1 MPGTILPFQGRGY
14 RAKSLAT
21 QERDMAS
28 ASSPTSDLK
37 PAFRPDDSARA
48 TADRVAGPLA
58 FSVAGLL
65 THGLAL
71 TTESEPSLALLRVY
85 LIMGA
90 APIAALVALR
100 FAAKAPQRA
109 P

>member
-1 MPGTILPFQGRGY
+1 
-14 RAKSLAT
+14 
-21 QERDMAS
+21 MAS
-28 ASSPTSDLK
+28 TFSQTPDPKSIH
-37 PAFRPDDSARA
+37 RCDDSRRA
-48 TADRVAGPLA
+48 DADHPAGPLA

-71 TTESEPSLALLRVY
+71 TMQGEPSLAPLKLY
-85 LIMGA
+85 LIMAA

-100 FAAKAPQRA
+100 FAAKARQHA

>member
-1 MPGTILPFQGRGY
+1 
-14 RAKSLAT
+14 
-21 QERDMAS
+21 MAS
-28 ASSPTSDLK
+28 ISNPT
-37 PAFRPDDSARA
+37 PDRKAIPRRDELDHGV
-48 TADRVAGPLA
+48 ADHLAGPLA

-65 THGLAL
+65 THALAL
-71 TTESEPSLALLRVY
+71 TMQGEPSLAPLRLY

-100 FAAKAPQRA
+100 FAAKARQHA

>member
-1 MPGTILPFQGRGY
+1 MASIPSPFPELKPVFRRDDSGRG
-14 RAKSLAT
+14 A
-21 QERDMAS
+21 
-28 ASSPTSDLK
+28 
-37 PAFRPDDSARA
+37 
-48 TADRVAGPLA
+48 ADQLFAVLV

-71 TTESEPSLALLRVY
+71 AMQGEPSLAPLRIY
-85 LIMGA
+85 LIAAA

-100 FAAKAPQRA
+100 FAAKARRHA